1 MINKLYD
8 AKASAESLNKIQ
20 ASREKDRP
28 MQTQVKE
35 LCGITGWQDFIEV
48 NKFNEP
54 TAWRMTWHQEGY
66 EREEIQLHIQGVLE
80 DKRLPPIKIV
90 RSKKHIQHV
99 KQSVTLSGLGSK
111 RFNEDINTVIGIY
124 AMLARQ
130 VGNLEGFE
138 IKELGGRRMLKIGN
152 RIFTLKWEAPNMEW
166 FTPLHEVDPEG
177 SIEVIN
183 TEDNNFIHGA
193 ENVVDYREEKTEG
206 EGEKKTYMMNPQKFH
221 VGDIV
226 DVAFLIVGI
235 PTKQG
240 ARAFLVLQSVTLLD
254 GTHTQ
259 VRNNNDEHHKGTD
272 GTQNWIKA
280 QACGKMTGNARLQL
294 KKRSAFD
301 DETEKEVEEARKKL
315 RQLAV
320 NEKAKMDKE

>member
-1 MINKLYD
+1 MIDKLYD

-28 MQTQVKE
+28 MQMQVKE

-54 TAWRMTWHQEGY
+54 TAWRMTWHREGY
-66 EREEIQLHIQGVLE
+66 EWEEIQLHIQGVLE
-80 DKRLPPIKIV
+80 DKQLPPIKIA

-99 KQSVTLSGLGSK
+99 KQS
-111 RFNEDINTVIGIY
+111 IY
-124 AMLARQ
+124 VMLARQ

-138 IKELGGRRMLKIGN
+138 IKELGGQRMLEIGN

-166 FTPLHEVDPEG
+166 FAPLCEVDPEG
-177 SIEVIN
+177 SIEAIN

-226 DVAFLIVGI
+226 DMAFLIVGI

-240 ARAFLVLQSVTLLD
+240 ARAFLVLRSVTLLD
-254 GTHTQ
+254 GTHM
-259 VRNNNDEHHKGTD
+259 
-272 GTQNWIKA
+272 QNWIKA
-280 QACGKMTGNARLQL
+280 QARGKMTGNAQLQL

-301 DETEKEVEEARKKL
+301 NETEKEVEEARKKL

-320 NEKAKMDKE
+320 NKKAKMDKE